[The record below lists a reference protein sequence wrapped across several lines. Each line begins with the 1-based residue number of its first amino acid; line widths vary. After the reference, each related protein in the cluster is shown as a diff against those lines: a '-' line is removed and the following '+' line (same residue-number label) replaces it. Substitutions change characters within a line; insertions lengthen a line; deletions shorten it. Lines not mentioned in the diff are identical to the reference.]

1 MALLVPDEGMTR
13 IFTYAFNAALPAT
26 YKLHLFN
33 TTHACI
39 TTSVLA
45 DFDGHECTGDGYTEQ
60 VVTLSSTTFGTAA
73 GVTTATFS
81 EETFT
86 FTSGD
91 NIEGYYVEDVTTTP
105 VLLWAEKFAD
115 SPHVIPAG
123 GGTQK
128 VTLKITGTS
137 A

>member
-1 MALLVPDEGMTR
+1 MALLVPDTGMAR
-13 IFTYAFNAALPAT
+13 IFEYAFKAALPAS
-26 YKLHLFN
+26 YLVHLYN
-33 TTHACI
+33 TTHVWA
-39 TTSVLA
+39 TASTLA
-45 DFDGHECTGDGYTEQ
+45 EADGHECTGTGYTQ
-60 VVTLSSTTFGTAA
+60 QTVTLSGTTFAAAA
-73 GVTTATFS
+73 GVTTATFT

-123 GGTQK
+123 GGTQNYGDFCL
-128 VTLKITGTS
+128 T
-137 A
+137 

>member
-1 MALLVPDEGMTR
+1 
-13 IFTYAFNAALPAT
+13 
-26 YKLHLFN
+26 
-33 TTHACI
+33 
-39 TTSVLA
+39 
-45 DFDGHECTGDGYTEQ
+45 
-60 VVTLSSTTFGTAA
+60 
-73 GVTTATFS
+73 VTTATFS

>member
-13 IFTYAFNAALPAT
+13 IFTYAFKAALPAS
-26 YKLHLFN
+26 YLVHLYN
-33 TTHACI
+33 TTHVWA
-39 TTSVLA
+39 TASVLA
-45 DFDGHECTGDGYTEQ
+45 DADGHECTGTGYTQ
-60 VVTLSSTTFGTAA
+60 QTITLSGTTFGSAA
-73 GVTTATFS
+73 GVTTATFT

-91 NIEGYYVEDVTTTP
+91 SIEGYYVEDVTTTP
-105 VLLWAEKFAD
+105 ILLWAEKFAD

-128 VTLKITGTS
+128 ITCKITGTT

>member
-26 YKLHLFN
+26 YKVHLYN

-60 VVTLSSTTFGTAA
+60 TVTLSSTTFGTAA

-105 VLLWAEKFAD
+105 IVLWAEAFAD
-115 SPHVIPAG
+115 APHVIPAG

-128 VTLKITGTS
+128 LTLKITGTS